1 MNTDPNEYERYKD
14 KEINELYEDYYQC
27 IERIRDADNIKT
39 NEMRIKMIKKII
51 DLKVNN
57 DINNEYNG
65 YPEYNNENFINEISR
80 NIEFY
85 YHKSNLDIK
94 KMESK
99 CEDSKTFELDSHQ
112 KFINNYNRV

>member
-85 YHKSNLDIK
+85 YHKSN
-94 KMESK
+94 
-99 CEDSKTFELDSHQ
+99 
-112 KFINNYNRV
+112 